1 VGDLVSNLSAKKDC
15 EIAERNIGETID
27 AFALELA
34 SLGAESVLKFK
45 VGDINTD
52 LFINR
57 LAYGLIFSGMA
68 MIMSGNSRPASG
80 AEHLISHAIDEYY
93 PDRSTL
99 HGVQVAWAQLMLE
112 KYVRKDQQAYHQLYN
127 FFKELGLYEMFS
139 ECLFF
144 SEDDFRKLLPLAREM
159 RKRYTVL
166 NTIDL

>member
-1 VGDLVSNLSAKKDC
+1 M
-15 EIAERNIGETID
+15 NII
-27 AFALELA
+27 L
-34 SLGAESVLKFK
+34 
-45 VGDINTD
+45 
-52 LFINR
+52 
-57 LAYGLIFSGMA
+57 
-68 MIMSGNSRPASG
+68 
-80 AEHLISHAIDEYY
+80 
-93 PDRSTL
+93 
-99 HGVQVAWAQLMLE
+99 LE

>member
-1 VGDLVSNLSAKKDC
+1 M
-15 EIAERNIGETID
+15 
-27 AFALELA
+27 A

-127 FFKELGLYEMFS
+127 FFKELGCMRCFQSVCFFLKMTFESY
-139 ECLFF
+139 CL
-144 SEDDFRKLLPLAREM
+144 
-159 RKRYTVL
+159 
-166 NTIDL
+166 